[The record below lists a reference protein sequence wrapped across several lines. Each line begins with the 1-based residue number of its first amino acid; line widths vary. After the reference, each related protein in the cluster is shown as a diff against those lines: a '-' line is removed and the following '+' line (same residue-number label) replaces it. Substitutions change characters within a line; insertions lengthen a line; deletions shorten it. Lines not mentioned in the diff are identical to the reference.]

1 MISDEQIEEAMD
13 GRFDGIEAV
22 TIVQELLELEEQR
35 AFLCNRLI
43 DMDCLLIA
51 EQEGISCLPPQELIT
66 ELREQIDK
74 TLKTVKE
81 YPK

>member
-1 MISDEQIEEAMD
+1 MMNSDEQM
-13 GRFDGIEAV
+13 
-22 TIVQELLELEEQR
+22 

-81 YPK
+81 YPI